1 MKLPMKPPFERL
13 AYMTLGAMLTVAVT
27 APACKAQ
34 CFSSGSS
41 YQQFQCYQQQ
51 GQIRDL
57 QRQQEQL
64 QRQQQQINNQYNMPR
79 IGLPNRYF

>member
-1 MKLPMKPPFERL
+1 MKRLPFERL

-34 CFSSGSS
+34 CFSGDFN
-41 YQQFQCYQQQ
+41 QQMQCHQQQ
-51 GQIRDL
+51 RQIQEL

-64 QRQQQQINNQYNMPR
+64 QRQQRNMQNQYNMPR
-79 IGLPNRYF
+79 IGIPGRYY